1 MNKNK
6 VLITTVPFGN
16 HDCLPLTLLENEGL
30 DYVINPLNKKLNE
43 DELFQMVSE
52 FDVIIAGTEKITEK
66 IMDNAPNL
74 KLISRVGIGLDGVD
88 LNAAEDRG
96 IAVSYTPDAP
106 TSAVAELTVGMM
118 LSLLRSVHLSNIR
131 MHDGHWHRYFGKRI
145 ANCTIGIIGVGRIGS
160 EVINYLKSFN
170 VKKILVN
177 DLNIKNNQNQNV
189 KWVDKDTI
197 YKEADIISLHL
208 PLTKQTHNLI
218 KKTELNMMKDD
229 AVLINTSRGGIINE
243 LDLYNAMSSGLL
255 GSAAIDVFDNEPYN
269 GKLIEIERCLLT
281 AHMGSMSLDC
291 RARMELEATEE
302 TIRFMNNKPL
312 KGKVPAQE
320 YELQKYG

>member
-1 MNKNK
+1 MQD
-6 VLITTVPFGN
+6 L
-16 HDCLPLTLLENEGL
+16 LPAEYFSSLH
-30 DYVINPLNKKLNE
+30 
-43 DELFQMVSE
+43 
-52 FDVIIAGTEKITEK
+52 II
-66 IMDNAPNL
+66 
-74 KLISRVGIGLDGVD
+74 
-88 LNAAEDRG
+88 
-96 IAVSYTPDAP
+96 
-106 TSAVAELTVGMM
+106 
-118 LSLLRSVHLSNIR
+118 
-131 MHDGHWHRYFGKRI
+131 
-145 ANCTIGIIGVGRIGS
+145 
-160 EVINYLKSFN
+160 
-170 VKKILVN
+170 
-177 DLNIKNNQNQNV
+177 LNIFGPCPNNG
-189 KWVDKDTI
+189 W
-197 YKEADIISLHL
+197 SLYIL
-208 PLTKQTHNLI
+208 Y
-218 KKTELNMMKDD
+218 